1 MADSINILVVD
12 DEKGIREGCRRILM
26 SEGHSVDVAENG
38 EEGLKLV
45 TIKVF

>member
-26 SEGHSVDVAENG
+26 SEGY
-38 EEGLKLV
+38 
-45 TIKVF
+45 